1 MVTDRLRWR
10 WPVMQVIGGLAVS
23 GISGVGG
30 GGCAMMAGYD

>member
-23 GISGVGG
+23 GISGLVVVVVR
-30 GGCAMMAGYD
+30 